1 MIPFCSPISGRIW
14 DPHNLPTT
22 LSLLLLPV
30 MTFGVRYGSDVSQQL
45 WKMASP
51 MWGAWSSPPELMN
64 RLMHFD
70 KAHLWGPPLLNFSLT
85 AKVLRTQLARISDFC
100 PSIES

>member
-51 MWGAWSSPPELMN
+51 MWGGLVLPSRADEQVNALRQGPLVGSTTVEL
-64 RLMHFD
+64 LSH
-70 KAHLWGPPLLNFSLT
+70 
-85 AKVLRTQLARISDFC
+85 C
-100 PSIES
+100 